1 MNGLKTMN
9 KTQKKILDAA
19 FEVLAQDISAPLEK
33 VAEQAG
39 VTRMTLHRY
48 YAGRE
53 ILVEATVLEMIR
65 ISNQII
71 DDAVEQ
77 NDRPI
82 DQLRTI
88 IMSASQMG
96 ERFHFLMHAYE
107 IVDEAIIDLAV
118 EGLDRKMIKIF
129 DQLREEKLI
138 EQDMPNAWL
147 LHLYGGVMTAAWS
160 SLNEGAVAQRD
171 VPRFA
176 WRSFAKGVLGQPQQV
191 S

>member
-1 MNGLKTMN
+1 MMN

-19 FEVLAQDISAPLEK
+19 FEVLAQDISAPLER

-65 ISNQII
+65 LSNQII
-71 DDAVEQ
+71 DDALEQ

-82 DQLRTI
+82 DQLKAI
-88 IMSASQMG
+88 ITSASQMG
-96 ERFHFLMHAYE
+96 ERFHFLMHANE
-107 IVDEAIIDLAV
+107 IVDEQIIDSNVA
-118 EGLDRKMIKIF
+118 ELDGKMIKIF
-129 DQLREEKLI
+129 DQLRDEKLI
-138 EQDMPNAWL
+138 EQDVPNAWL

-171 VPRFA
+171 VPKLA
-176 WRSFAKGVLGQPQQV
+176 WRSFSKGILQN
-191 S
+191 

>member
-1 MNGLKTMN
+1 MN

-19 FEVLAQDISAPLEK
+19 FEVLAQDISAPLER

-53 ILVEATVLEMIR
+53 ILVKATVLEMIR
-65 ISNQII
+65 LSNQII
-71 DDAVEQ
+71 DDAVEE
-77 NDRPI
+77 NDRPL
-82 DQLRTI
+82 DQLRSI

-96 ERFHFLMHAYE
+96 ERFHFLMHAHE
-107 IVDEAIIDLAV
+107 IIDAQILESSV
-118 EGLDRKMIKIF
+118 SELDRKMIGIF
-129 DQLREEKLI
+129 DQLREERLI
-138 EQDMPNAWL
+138 EQDVPNAWL

-171 VPRFA
+171 VPQLA
-176 WRSFAKGVLGQPQQV
+176 WRSFSRGILQN
-191 S
+191 

>member
-1 MNGLKTMN
+1 MN
-9 KTQKKILDAA
+9 KTQKKILEAA
-19 FEVLAQDISAPLEK
+19 FEVLAQDISAPLER

-53 ILVEATVLEMIR
+53 ILIEATVMEMIR

-71 DDAVEQ
+71 DVAVEQ
-77 NDRPI
+77 NDQPV
-82 DQLRTI
+82 DQLKAI

-96 ERFHFLMHAYE
+96 ERFHFLMHAHE
-107 IVDEAIIDLAV
+107 IVDEQI
-118 EGLDRKMIKIF
+118 LDSSVAELNGKMNEIF

-138 EQDMPNAWL
+138 DPDVPNAWL

-171 VPRFA
+171 VPKLA
-176 WRSFAKGVLGQPQQV
+176 WRSFTKGVF